1 MPAQRMEAPI
11 TIGEAVIA
19 IQRRDYL
26 LPTIQREFVWT
37 AEKSEDLFD
46 SLLRGYPVGSFLFW
60 KVSQENSQ
68 KYRFYEFMQSYD
80 AYDNMRLKPYN
91 IAVPKTLTVVLD
103 GQQRLTS
110 FTIGL
115 LGYRADR
122 VKHKHAHNPNSYPQ
136 RRLYLNLA
144 GPLPES
150 EGVDRQYDFRFMTE
164 KEVQEAEQGVYWF
177 PVSRVLE
184 FRDGADVDTGK
195 LMEFSVS
202 EQLNKWGAGTLARL
216 CNSVLK
222 SPVVHYFQEDEQV
235 LNRVLNIFVRLN
247 SGGQPLSY
255 SDLLLSIAS
264 AQWLKRDAREAIFGL
279 VDDLNEIKDFEF
291 DKDFVLKSALVLTD
305 LPEIGFSV
313 DNFDSKNTA
322 AIEKG
327 WDTNVREPLVLAA
340 EMAAALGYYGKTLTS
355 ANVLIPV
362 AYYLRKIKC
371 PSDFVT
377 HPKHAENRRRIR
389 RWLING
395 LLKSVFSAKTDTVL
409 AAVRAAIAASH
420 DPLFPLGE
428 IEKALLAHGVSL
440 KFGEEELEMLLTTEY
455 GKRDSFSVLAAM
467 YPALNTQFTFHQ
479 DHVYPKSKFRK
490 PALRAAGLT
499 EDEIEW
505 AQAHVNQIA
514 NLQLLE
520 GVVNQVKLDSLF
532 DDWIAPTRADPG
544 AWAQYRAQHAIPDL
558 PDFRFPRFKEF
569 FEARQRTMLTRLKAE
584 LAWID

>member
-1 MPAQRMEAPI
+1 MEAPI
-11 TIGEAVIA
+11 TIGEAVLA

-26 LPTIQREFVWT
+26 LPAIQREFVWT

-80 AYDNMRLKPYN
+80 AYDNMRLKPYD
-91 IAVPKTLTVVLD
+91 IAVPKPLTVVLD

-122 VKHKHAHNPNSYPQ
+122 LKHKHANNPNAYPR
-136 RRLYLNLA
+136 RRLYLNLS

-150 EGVDRQYDFRFMTE
+150 EGVDRQYDFRFMTD
-164 KEVQEAEQGVYWF
+164 KEVQDTGHSAYWF
-177 PVSRVLE
+177 PVRRVLE
-184 FRDGADVDTGK
+184 FRDGSDVDAGK
-195 LMEFSVS
+195 LMEFAAS
-202 EQLNKWGAGTLARL
+202 EQLNRWGAGTLARL
-216 CNSVLK
+216 CNSILK
-222 SPVVHYFQEDEQV
+222 SPVVHYFQEDEQA

-247 SGGQPLSY
+247 AGGQPLSY

-322 AIEKG
+322 AIENG
-327 WDTNVREPLVLAA
+327 WDTNVRDPLMLAA
-340 EMAAALGYYGKTLTS
+340 ETAAALGYHGKTLTS

-362 AYYLRKIKC
+362 AYYLRKIEC

-377 HPKHAENRRRIR
+377 HPKYAEDRRRIR
-389 RWLING
+389 RWLINA

-409 AAVRAAIAASH
+409 AAVRASIATSQ
-420 DPLFPLGE
+420 DVLFPLAD
-428 IEKALLAHGVSL
+428 IEKALVAQGISL

-455 GKRDSFSVLAAM
+455 GKRNSFSVLAAI
-467 YPALNTQFTFHQ
+467 YPALNMQFTFHQ

-490 PALRAAGLT
+490 TTLRSAGLSD
-499 EDEIEW
+499 DEIEW
-505 AQAHVNQIA
+505 AQARVNQIA

-520 GVVNQVKLDSLF
+520 GVVNQAKLDTMF
-532 DDWIAPTRADPG
+532 DDWIKPTRADPR
-544 AWAQYRAQHAIPDL
+544 AWGQYRSQHAIPDL
-558 PDFRFPRFKEF
+558 VDFSLSRFHEF
-569 FEARQRTMLTRLKAE
+569 FEARQQMMLARLKAE
-584 LAWID
+584 LAWVD